1 MNVNESKTISDVNF
15 KTWQHHCHRGHWDT
29 RPPQMTCGTSTHE
42 LVDQQVLLYT
52 FRLPSVGLCPCFLQ
66 HVECLMPHTA
76 AICDL
81 SETCVGLR
89 TKKHVLVP
97 QLRYGRGQIL
107 NLHLQQSELLL
118 YTSSSLGVFI

>member
-1 MNVNESKTISDVNF
+1 MAAPLS
-15 KTWQHHCHRGHWDT
+15 QRHWDT
-29 RPPQMTCGTSTHE
+29 QLPQRHCDTQLPQMTCGTSTHE
-42 LVDQQVLLYT
+42 LVEQQVLLYA

-81 SETCVGLR
+81 SKTCVGLR

-97 QLRYGRGQIL
+97 QLRYGRRQIH
-107 NLHLQQSELLL
+107 NLRLQQGVQLL